1 MFPSWFNIA
10 LLEYGE
16 KEIPGPK
23 DNKRITQ
30 YFTAVPKFKGAHKD
44 QTPHCSA
51 FVNWVLSRAGY
62 VGTGSAMA
70 RSFEGW
76 GIPCGPVFGAI
87 VIFWRGK
94 KNSPWGH
101 VGLVT
106 RLLDGVVYTLGANQN
121 DQVNISPYPVDRVLG
136 YRFPYNRP

>member
-1 MFPSWFNIA
+1 MFPDWYNIA

-30 YFTAVPKFKGAHKD
+30 YFTAVPKFRGRIKD
-44 QTPHCSA
+44 RTPHCSA
-51 FVNWVLSRAGY
+51 FVNWCFARAGI
-62 VGTGSAMA
+62 VGTGSALA
-70 RSFEGW
+70 RSFLDW
-76 GIPCGPVFGAI
+76 GIPCGPILGAA

-94 KNSPWGH
+94 KNTQWGH

-106 RLLDGVVYTLGANQN
+106 RVLDGKVHTLGANQN
-121 DQVNISPYPVDRVLG
+121 NQVNISAYSLEKVLG
-136 YRFPYNRP
+136 YRFPKPVI